1 MLGSWRGLERGGGE
15 MGQSRSVMHKGT
27 VVGGMW
33 PFTKPWVAPDKRKVA
48 WALSSLSAPD
58 KPPPPHPQARLQASA
73 ETHMWPHTWIHHFE
87 TGSAQAAH
95 PFPHHSLGRGPAV
108 NCGASPRIS
117 LSPLRCHHLC
127 SGKSVKAF

>member
-58 KPPPPHPQARLQASA
+58 KPPPTHKQGCGHLQRL
-73 ETHMWPHTWIHHFE
+73 TCGHTPGFTILKLALLKRLIPSPI
-87 TGSAQAAH
+87 TALDVGQQPTVGQVPGSA
-95 PFPHHSLGRGPAV
+95 
-108 NCGASPRIS
+108 C
-117 LSPLRCHHLC
+117 LR
-127 SGKSVKAF
+127 